1 MPRQIAFACDHAA
14 FHVKDTLIKMITSAG
29 EDIEVNYLGPTT
41 GDSVDYPDFAAA
53 VCAKVASGEAEKGIL
68 VCGTGVGMSMA
79 ANKVNGIRAALCHD
93 HVTTVLTRQHNN
105 ANVLCMGERVSGL
118 EVIQDMIQTF
128 LNTPFSD
135 EARHIRRI
143 EKVTALEKQE

>member
-1 MPRQIAFACDHAA
+1 
-14 FHVKDTLIKMITSAG
+14 
-29 EDIEVNYLGPTT
+29 
-41 GDSVDYPDFAAA
+41 
-53 VCAKVASGEAEKGIL
+53 
-68 VCGTGVGMSMA
+68 MSMA